1 MFIML
6 KAILITVLIT
16 GAAFAIT
23 YFGGA
28 GGNGDL
34 KKTTSCIG
42 SKKGTQVATF
52 GAGCF
57 WGVEA
62 DFRMIKGVTATR
74 VGYSGGA
81 KDNPTYKEVCAD
93 KTGHAEVVEVEFDP
107 SEVTYDQLLQVFW
120 DNHNPTTLNSQ
131 GPDHGEQY
139 RSVIFYHNEMQ
150 KQAATKSKD
159 ALSKS
164 GKWKNPIVTY
174 IEPAKTFWAAED
186 YHQQYLEKRGMSSCH
201 TK

>member
-1 MFIML
+1 MFIMT
-6 KAILITVLIT
+6 KAILITVLVT

-23 YFGGA
+23 YFGSA
-28 GGNGDL
+28 GGNDNL
-34 KKTTSCIG
+34 KKTTSRIG
-42 SKKGTQVATF
+42 SKKGTQIATF

-74 VGYSGGA
+74 VGYAGGT
-81 KDNPTYKEVCAD
+81 KDNPTYKEVCSD
-93 KTGHAEVVEVEFDP
+93 NTGHAEVVEVEFDP
-107 SEVTYDQLLQVFW
+107 NEVTYDQLLQVFW

-139 RSVIFYHNEMQ
+139 RSVIFYANEMQ
-150 KQAATKSKD
+150 KQAAIKSKE
-159 ALSKS
+159 ALAKS

-174 IEPAKTFWAAED
+174 IEPAKKFWAAEE